1 MKKVSLFLL
10 TTEILF
16 AGVCVWRNPD
26 KDIKKIFPKA
36 TGYKSIIRRYD
47 KKEKE
52 KIETFIN
59 KELDPDETEF
69 TFYLIFSN
77 KKRIGTVLT
86 HTEKGQYGAIEV
98 VIGLDSLN
106 KVQKVL
112 IQRDREVKSKEL
124 RSENFLNQ
132 FIGKSFQ
139 DALEINK
146 TIKPIKEAEKAS
158 KAIAFS
164 VKKMLII
171 YKILGEEK

>member
-1 MKKVSLFLL
+1 MKKMFLFLL
-10 TTEILF
+10 ITEILF
-16 AGVCVWRNPD
+16 AGVCIWRDPD
-26 KDIKKIFPKA
+26 KDIKKIFPQA
-36 TGYKSIIRRYD
+36 TGYKSVVRRYN

-52 KIETFIN
+52 IIEKLIN

-69 TFYLIFSN
+69 TFYLIFMN

-106 KVQKVL
+106 RVQKVL
-112 IQRDREVKSKEL
+112 IQRDREIKSKEL

-132 FIGKSFQ
+132 FKGKSFK
-139 DALEINK
+139 DTIEINK
-146 TIKPIKEAEKAS
+146 TIKPIKGAEKAS
-158 KAIAFS
+158 KSIAFS

-171 YKILGEEK
+171 YEILKEEK

>member
-1 MKKVSLFLL
+1 MKKLFLSL
-10 TTEILF
+10 LITEIIF
-16 AGVCVWRNPD
+16 AGVCIWRNPD

-52 KIETFIN
+52 KIKKFIN

-69 TFYLIFSN
+69 TFYQIFLG

-98 VIGLDSLN
+98 VIGLDTLN
-106 KVQKVL
+106 RVQKVL
-112 IQRDREVKSKEL
+112 IQRDREIKSKEL

-132 FIGKSFQ
+132 FTGKSFQ
-139 DALEINK
+139 DTIEINK
-146 TIKPIKEAEKAS
+146 TIKPIKGAEKAS

-164 VKKMLII
+164 VKKMLIV
-171 YKILGEEK
+171 YQILKEEK